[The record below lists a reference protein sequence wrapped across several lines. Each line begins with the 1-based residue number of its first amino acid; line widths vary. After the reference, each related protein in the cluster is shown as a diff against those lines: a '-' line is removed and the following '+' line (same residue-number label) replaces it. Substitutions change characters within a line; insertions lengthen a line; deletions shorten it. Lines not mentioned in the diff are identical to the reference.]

1 MTVPPGRPAV
11 PPGERPPPDPL
22 LGGGSAGEL
31 LALFDALPPVHVDD
45 VVGAWLGAGV
55 PTGHPFDG
63 LLERLGWH
71 GKRFAGT
78 EDGYPLVF
86 RGAGGALWSLD
97 PGRLPLAL
105 LVRRPG
111 VARLPLAAGAF
122 RRVLPLLATRRPRS
136 RLRTVEHRGVRTAAM
151 VYDAVPIIDVFRRV
165 DDRTLLGVMD
175 LRGMPEPYFFV
186 LRRAQATGERT
197 R

>member
-1 MTVPPGRPAV
+1 MTVPSGRSAAPAPGSRPL
-11 PPGERPPPDPL
+11 PDL
-22 LGGGSAGEL
+22 LRSGGSAGEL
-31 LALFDALPPVHVDD
+31 LGLFDALPPVDVDD
-45 VVGAWLGAGV
+45 VVGAWRGAEV

-86 RGAGGALWSLD
+86 RGAAGALWSLD

-111 VARLPLAAGAF
+111 LARLPLVGGAF
-122 RRVLPLLATRRPRS
+122 RRVLPLLATRAPRS

-151 VYDAVPIIDVFRRV
+151 VYDSVPIIDVFRRV
-165 DDRTLLGVMD
+165 DERTLLGVMD
-175 LRGMPEPYFFV
+175 LRGIPEPFFFL
-186 LRRAQATGERT
+186 LRRATA
-197 R
+197 

>member
-1 MTVPPGRPAV
+1 MTARPGGPAARTPGAGPPLDLAR
-11 PPGERPPPDPL
+11 D
-22 LGGGSAGEL
+22 GGSAGDL
-31 LALFDALPPVHVDD
+31 LTLFDGLPAVDVGD
-45 VVGAWLGAGV
+45 VVGAWLGTGV
-55 PTGHPFDG
+55 PSGHPFDG

-78 EDGYPLVF
+78 EDGHPLVF

-97 PGRLPLAL
+97 PARIPLAL

-111 VARLPLAAGAF
+111 LARLPLVDRVF
-122 RRVLPLLATRRPRS
+122 RRALPLLATRAPRS

-151 VYDAVPIIDVFRRV
+151 LYDSVPVIDVFRRV

-175 LRGMPEPYFFV
+175 LRGMPEPFFF
-186 LRRAQATGERT
+186 LLHRAPA
-197 R
+197 

>member
-1 MTVPPGRPAV
+1 MTARS
-11 PPGERPPPDPL
+11 GERPAPVPGSRPPGDL
-22 LGGGSAGEL
+22 LRGGGPSADL
-31 LALFDALPPVHVDD
+31 LALFDGLPPVDVDD
-45 VVGAWLGAGV
+45 VVGAWHGTGV
-55 PTGHPFDG
+55 PSGHPFDG

-97 PGRLPLAL
+97 PGRLPLAV

-111 VARLPLAAGAF
+111 LGRLPLVDRVF
-122 RRVLPLLATRRPRS
+122 RRVLPLLATRAPRS

-151 VYDAVPIIDVFRRV
+151 VYDSVPVIDVFRRV

-175 LRGMPEPYFFV
+175 LRGMPEPYFFL
-186 LRRAQATGERT
+186 LRRASA
-197 R
+197 